1 MKWGMWMKKW
11 LFSFLVVIVLTNFI
25 FLNPNYAYEDVEQ
38 TVTMDDL
45 DGFSNNGIANVNGSE
60 MSIGSIGSSQVGV
73 HMGFIVNFINIF
85 PVMGQLLVTGFISS
99 SGVIDSN
106 IVDDDYGLFNIE
118 NIITGKYVFFDANIF
133 RDIKKDANL
142 SSKAIMIKFRD
153 NVKMWFIIVRDLAIV
168 FNLCVLLY
176 IASRMAIATIASDK
190 AKYKEMLY
198 NWAVSMAILFFIP
211 YMMSAINWVS
221 ELLVDFARFCMNA
234 IPGES
239 FERSIMEQLIENL
252 FSASGMKA
260 AFYTIIYWILIWNE
274 LKFFTMYTKRM
285 LTSFFLVVIA
295 PFITVTYSVDK
306 IADKKAQAF
315 DKWLHEYLMNMFIQP
330 IHCFTYL
337 VFMFMA
343 GNIAKGAPVVG
354 VIFLMT
360 LTKAEKIILSILGL
374 SGSTLRQVGD
384 EFSMKNFTG
393 KLKGLIPK
401 GMPRPGM

>member
-1 MKWGMWMKKW
+1 MKKL
-11 LFSFLVVIVLTNFI
+11 LFSFFVIIMLTNFI
-25 FLNPNYAYEDVEQ
+25 FLNPNYAHDGEEQEQ
-38 TVTMDDL
+38 TITMDDF
-45 DGFSNNGIANVNGSE
+45 DKFSNDGTANVNGLQ
-60 MSIGSIGSSQVGV
+60 MSIGDIGASQVGL
-73 HMGFIVNFINIF
+73 HTGFIVNFINII
-85 PVMGQLLVTGFISS
+85 PVLGQVYVTIFLCA

-106 IVDDDYGLFNIE
+106 TVDDDYWLFNIE
-118 NIITGKYVFFDANIF
+118 NIISGKYVFFDANIF

-142 SSKAIMIKFRD
+142 TDRTIVVKLRN
-153 NVKMWFIIVRDLAIV
+153 NVKMWFIIVRDLAII

-176 IASRMAIATIASDK
+176 IASRMAIAIIASDK

-198 NWAVSMAILFFIP
+198 NWAVSMVILFFLP
-211 YMMSAINWVS
+211 YIMSAINWIS

-260 AFYTIIYWILIWNE
+260 AFYSIIYWILIWNQ
-274 LKFFTMYTKRM
+274 LKFFTMYAKRM
-285 LTSFFLVVIA
+285 LTSFFLVIIA
-295 PFITVTYSVDK
+295 PFITITYSIDK

-343 GNIAKGAPVVG
+343 GEIAKGAPILG
-354 VIFLMT
+354 VIFLMS

-401 GMPRPGM
+401 GMPKPGM